1 VVATVKD
8 GNYGFIKCCDR
19 DERLFFHLSAVVDRA
34 QAQALRE
41 GSEVRFAI
49 EADREG
55 RSVAAQ
61 LEVLP
66 KGSVSF
72 FEVPPPPRET
82 TLREH
87 GARCVETW

>member
-1 VVATVKD
+1 
-8 GNYGFIKCCDR
+8 
-19 DERLFFHLSAVVDRA
+19 
-34 QAQALRE
+34 
-41 GSEVRFAI
+41 VRFAI

-82 TLREH
+82 TLCPVSTGRRTRRVQLVRGE
-87 GARCVETW
+87 GRDLSG